1 MRLLRL
7 VILLVAVA
15 IVVFPA
21 GMALASYPP
30 ANPVRALPATVERGA
45 TFNVTVNFTAP
56 GDNFSSISLT
66 DFAPDGWNVIVDGA
80 WCQPT
85 ATVKLTGN
93 MTEHSWYMTP
103 YANGTNFTVLYKV
116 TVPCS
121 AELRDYTSG
130 NGFLAYYI
138 GNGTTHIFENIT
150 PDFNV
155 TVVPPAICFTPAG
168 IDFYG
173 AVNGT
178 NPPDQTLEL
187 WSSTTCMLNWN
198 VTDDAVYNVTH
209 DWLSENRTSGNCT
222 NVHSSVAVSVNT
234 SGMSVGD
241 YSANITVV
249 SSDANNSPRIVPVSL
264 HIRTTGTLKGHVNL
278 SRKYPAGNLTWETP
292 LVVRFFDNATK
303 LEMGWSPIN
312 ITTDAYGNFTI
323 EGVAVGTYD
332 IGVKNWTSLSKM
344 AYGKNFTAGNMTAI
358 DFGLLTEAD
367 TDNDDQ
373 IKLADFNRI
382 LSNFG
387 AEPGDANW
395 NVMYDFNRSGKIDLA
410 DFNLLLTNFGGKGDI
425 YKYLP

>member
-1 MRLLRL
+1 
-7 VILLVAVA
+7 LLVAVA

-21 GMALASYPP
+21 GMALAYPP
-30 ANPVRALPATVERGA
+30 VNPVRALPATVERGA

-56 GDNFSSISLT
+56 ADNFTAISLT
-66 DFAPDGWNVIVDGA
+66 DFAPDSWNVTVDGA
-80 WCQPT
+80 WCIPT
-85 ATVKLTGN
+85 ASAKLTGN

-116 TVPCS
+116 TVPCG
-121 AELRDYTSG
+121 AELGNYTSG

-138 GNGTTHIFENIT
+138 GNGPHIFEDIT

-234 SGMSVGD
+234 SGMPVGD
-241 YSANITVV
+241 YSANITIN
-249 SSDANNSPRIVPVSL
+249 STDANNSPRIVPVSL

-278 SRKYPAGNLTWETP
+278 SRKQPAGDPTWETP
-292 LVVRFFDNATK
+292 LVVRFFAPGTK
-303 LEMGWSPIN
+303 VEAGWSPIN
-312 ITTDAYGNFTI
+312 VTTDAYGNFTI

-358 DFGLLTEAD
+358 DFGLLIDAD

-373 IKLADFNRI
+373 VKAVDFNRI
-382 LSNFG
+382 LTNYN
-387 AEPGDANW
+387 AKPGDPNW
-395 NVMYDFNRSGKIDLA
+395 NPMYDFNRSEKIDA
-410 DFNLLLTNFGGKGDI
+410 VDFNLVLTNYGGKGDI
-425 YKYLP
+425 YNYLH